1 MRFAACAY
9 LALMKTIPLIL
20 ICACTLT
27 GCTRLPAF
35 LQPRPDVAE
44 SPSDGVSTDVRPKER
59 PTAAVPATG
68 ARTVAD
74 FDTVSAEEKAA
85 ATATPAKAGGRLG
98 VTVASL
104 GSPSEPGLWLK
115 TPLVKS
121 EQPGRVVYAVSGKSV
136 AVTLIPIDGPAT
148 GGSRMSLSTFQT
160 LGAPLTGLPEVEVF
174 TAS

>member
-1 MRFAACAY
+1 
-9 LALMKTIPLIL
+9 MKTLTLAL

-27 GCTRLPAF
+27 GCARLPDF
-35 LQPRPDVAE
+35 LKPRPDVAE
-44 SPSDGVSTDVRPKER
+44 TRADGMSVDVRPKAR
-59 PTAAVPATG
+59 PDAALPAKG
-68 ARTVAD
+68 ARTVAE

-85 ATATPAKAGGRLG
+85 ATAPAAVGGRLG

-115 TPLVKS
+115 TPLVTS

-136 AVTLIPIDGPAT
+136 AVTLIPIEGPAT

-160 LGAPLTGLPEVEVF
+160 LEAPLTGLPEVEVF
-174 TAS
+174 SAS